1 MPLKTSLYLKSNT
14 LRSRKSKRREPLSV
28 NMISQPLGD
37 FRHLS
42 HIGMDSHGDA
52 FGDLSFLKRVNS
64 LPNESQ
70 LNKLGLDP
78 DNVPPPP
85 KPPRLESGEDA
96 EPQGRHGNQRHKKC
110 HSLPLLDSIEA
121 DELSLVEDQPGFMAE
136 REAEPTQDPPPEPP
150 APEDDPPFSLNLD
163 LGPSI
168 LDDVLRVMDKLRQ

>member
-14 LRSRKSKRREPLSV
+14 LRSRKPKRREPLSV

-42 HIGMDSHGDA
+42 HIGLGSHGDT

-64 LPNESQ
+64 LPNETSLSQ
-70 LNKLGLDP
+70 LGLGP
-78 DNVPPPP
+78 DDDVVPPPP
-85 KPPRLESGEDA
+85 KPPRLEAGEDA
-96 EPQGRHGNQRHKKC
+96 EPTGRHGTQRHKKC
-110 HSLPLLDSIEA
+110 HSLPLLDSVEA
-121 DELSLVEDQPGFMAE
+121 DGASSEEEPPYFIAE
-136 REAEPTQDPPPEPP
+136 RETNQDPPPEPP

-168 LDDVLRVMDKLRQ
+168 LDDVLRVMDKLSQ